1 MITLIIF
8 ILVLGVLILVHEGGH
23 FIAAK
28 KSGLTV
34 EEFGFGFPPRI
45 FSVKKGETIY
55 SLNLIPLGGFVKILG
70 EDGNQS
76 DDPKSFASKSV
87 GIRGL
92 IAISGVA
99 MNFLLAMVLLI
110 IGFYIG
116 LPQPIDETNEAL
128 AKNIGIQIVAV
139 SSDSPAE
146 KAGIKAGDFIKY
158 LKIGSVNTNINDVPV
173 FQSAINN
180 NKGKEV
186 TITVERGKELLE
198 INATPRINAPEG
210 QGALGI
216 GLVKTG
222 IISYSWY
229 KSIWLGIKSAFVI
242 TWAIITGF
250 GDLLKNLMVSGKI
263 SQDVSGPVGIA
274 VLTNQAA
281 TMGFIYLLQVVA
293 VISLNLSVLNLMPFP
308 ALDGGRLLFMGIEK
322 IKGRK
327 VNPKIENMVHS
338 AGMILL
344 LILALLITYRDIL
357 RLK

>member
-45 FSVKKGETIY
+45 FSIKKGETTY
-55 SLNLIPLGGFVKILG
+55 SVNLIPLGGFVKILG
-70 EDGNQS
+70 EDGNQP

-92 IAISGVA
+92 IAVSGVA
-99 MNFLLAMVLLI
+99 MNFLLAAVLLI

-116 LPQPIDETNEAL
+116 LPQPIDSTNEAL
-128 AKNIGIQIVAV
+128 AKNIGVQIVAV
-139 SSDSPAE
+139 SGDSPAE

-158 LKIGSVNTNINDVPV
+158 LKIGNVNTNINDVSV
-173 FQSAINN
+173 FQNLING

-186 TITVERGKELLE
+186 IITVQRGKELHK
-198 INATPRINAPEG
+198 ISATPRVNALEG

-222 IISYSWY
+222 IVSYTWY
-229 KSIWLGIKSAFVI
+229 ESIWLGIKSTFVI

-250 GDLLKNLMVSGKI
+250 LDLLKNLAVSGKI

-281 TMGFIYLLQVVA
+281 TMGLIYLLQVVA

-327 VNPKIENMVHS
+327 VSPKIENAVHS